1 MSRISSAP
9 ASPVQI
15 LALPLP
21 AGREARFSKNKYT
34 TLSRIY
40 ISNNCQTW
48 EVKCGPR
55 YCQDILYATWQSL
68 LPGYSTSPCPGRLLM
83 GEPHKSVCGKHF
95 PHCLLC
101 LLSQTRGLDFKNAML
116 ALRSRGQKTIYCRG
130 PTTKNV
136 QNGQI
141 QKHKIAGAG
150 VPTTQY
156 RAPYWSNAFEN

>member
-1 MSRISSAP
+1 MSRISSGP

-21 AGREARFSKNKYT
+21 ASREARFSKNKYT

-48 EVKCGPR
+48 EVKCSPDMAR
-55 YCQDILYATWQSL
+55 TSCM
-68 LPGYSTSPCPGRLLM
+68 LPGSPSCQATPPLHALEGSSC

-116 ALRSRGQKTIYCRG
+116 ALRSRGQKTVYCRS

-150 VPTTQY
+150 VPST
-156 RAPYWSNAFEN
+156 